1 MDFSILC
8 GLFLDYNLYLW
19 TDLILIIMI
28 NRRDFL
34 KNASLFTL
42 GGLMAGKVGSADA
55 AKPVTSE
62 TMAAKTVGLQIY
74 SLGKELYADVP
85 GGLKKIKQMG
95 YTNLELAGYKEGK
108 IGGVDM
114 MEFKKMVDDAG
125 LKITSSHVN
134 PPVREYT
141 KANRSQISEYWK
153 KTADDHAKLGVKYL
167 IQPGQPS
174 TRSTEETA
182 FVCEIFNEAGK
193 IVKAAG
199 IPFGYHNHEMEFA
212 KVNPGSTEAKL
223 GRRVK
228 GDCIYELFLKN
239 TDPSLVFFE
248 MDVYW
253 AVMGQQDPIE
263 WLKKYPNRIKVLHIK
278 DRAILGE
285 SGMMNFENIFRQAYA
300 NGIKDYFV
308 GVRRDLRRF
317 GAPVSVRAP
326 RQRVYEIR
334 CARTILAVRVRT
346 DDHRFPFFG
355 QCPQGRDRR
364 AYRPRSCLRGHGSG
378 HRVSPLY
385 LQYHGTHGGDQRGP
399 GAHRAVRHPSG
410 PVAPA
415 PRWGKGRHGSL

>member
-1 MDFSILC
+1 
-8 GLFLDYNLYLW
+8 
-19 TDLILIIMI
+19 MI

-212 KVNPGSTEAKL
+212 KV
-223 GRRVK
+223 
-228 GDCIYELFLKN
+228 
-239 TDPSLVFFE
+239 
-248 MDVYW
+248 
-253 AVMGQQDPIE
+253 
-263 WLKKYPNRIKVLHIK
+263 
-278 DRAILGE
+278 E
-285 SGMMNFENIFRQAYA
+285 SG
-300 NGIKDYFV
+300 
-308 GVRRDLRRF
+308 
-317 GAPVSVRAP
+317 
-326 RQRVYEIR
+326 
-334 CARTILAVRVRT
+334 
-346 DDHRFPFFG
+346 
-355 QCPQGRDRR
+355 
-364 AYRPRSCLRGHGSG
+364 
-378 HRVSPLY
+378 
-385 LQYHGTHGGDQRGP
+385 
-399 GAHRAVRHPSG
+399 
-410 PVAPA
+410 
-415 PRWGKGRHGSL
+415 